1 MEPGTVFSPDALA
14 TAAGAVGVRMS
25 LADPFVWDLDSGGNP
40 LASRLPRPSAARAE
54 SVLGRALARNR
65 DNSGRVHAPVAVYGS
80 GSVSEDL
87 DVAAKRLADANG
99 VIFNQHQNFNP
110 TQVANDDQ
118 RLGKH
123 ALVRFAELGVMGP
136 NTSFTHMKVLRD
148 DEVELVASGVSIVW

>member
-1 MEPGTVFSPDALA
+1 
-14 TAAGAVGVRMS
+14 VRMS
-25 LADPFVWDLDSGGNP
+25 LVDPFVWDLDSGGNP
-40 LASRLPRPSAARAE
+40 LASRLPRVPPSAARAE
-54 SVLGRALARNR
+54 SVLGRELARNR
-65 DNSGRVHAPVAVYGS
+65 DNSGCVHAPVAVYGS

-110 TQVANDDQ
+110 TQVANDDR